1 MPTEAHPTGVFP
13 ESLELRTV
21 LDTPCLSGARVLA
34 GETGLDRP
42 VTRMNVM
49 EVPDICSWVKSN
61 ELLLTTA
68 YPLRGRSDT
77 LPALVEDLNDAGVA
91 GLGIKLG
98 RYLDE
103 VPAAMLAVADR
114 LGFPIVQLPAGISF
128 DEVLNEVITCILNH
142 QAQRLAH
149 SERVHRAFLQLVLR
163 GEGLP
168 EIVRDLA
175 DLLDGPA
182 AIIDP
187 EGSLL
192 AHARLDEIDLDPAP
206 ARLLVDLDA
215 KAACVEGDERRRLGF
230 VGVTIAAGTR
240 EHGHVLSLG
249 SDRST
254 PGDLIALEN
263 AATVAALAL
272 AKELEIQAVEDKY
285 RSELMHDILRQI
297 DDRDDLL
304 RRAAGFGWQLE
315 RRMIVLVFRSD
326 RRSPSIPGNGT
337 PTAPLGGMILPLVME
352 RDPGAGVTQF
362 SHEVVVVT
370 EAFEGAD
377 AREEAHAFSRRL
389 AERSSRLLDDPVS
402 AGLSRPVEDV
412 SDIATAYEQASRAL
426 SIGRRIHGHGAVAHF
441 DDLGIYR
448 VLSLVPDDAEL
459 RSFAEEVLGELATD
473 SEQAADLRR
482 TLQAVL
488 DAGGNVAEASRKL
501 HFHYNTLRY
510 RIDKLE
516 SMVGPFTADTRVR
529 LDVQVAL
536 LILAMDG
543 LSPVGRPDAPPRRST
558 TPTARPPRR
567 TGAAELTPVNG
578 RQAP

>member
-1 MPTEAHPTGVFP
+1 MPTEVPPTGVFP
-13 ESLELRTV
+13 ESLALRAV
-21 LDTPCLSGARVLA
+21 LGTPCLDGARVLA
-34 GETGLDRP
+34 GATGLDRP

-49 EVPDICSWVKSN
+49 EVPDICSWVKSD

-68 YPLRGRSDT
+68 YPLRGRSES
-77 LPALVEDLNDAGVA
+77 LPELVEDLHDAGVS

-98 RYLDE
+98 RYLEE
-103 VPAAMLAVADR
+103 VPTAMLAIADR
-114 LGFPIVQLPAGISF
+114 LGFPIVQLPRGISF

-187 EGSLL
+187 EGGLL
-192 AHARLDEIDLDPAP
+192 AHARLQEVDLDPAP
-206 ARLLVDLDA
+206 ARLLLDLDA
-215 KAACVEGDERRRLGF
+215 HAACVEGDERRRFGC
-230 VGVTIAAGTR
+230 VGVTISAGAR
-240 EHGHVLSLG
+240 HHGHVLSLG
-249 SDRST
+249 GDRRT
-254 PGDLIALEN
+254 AGDLIALEN

-315 RRMIVLVFRSD
+315 RPMIVLVFRRD
-326 RRSPSIPGNGT
+326 RRSPGIPGNGS
-337 PTAPLGGMILPLVME
+337 PTAPLGGMIQPLIME
-352 RDPGAGVTQF
+352 RDPGAGVAEF

-370 EAFEGAD
+370 SAFEGVD
-377 AREEAHAFSRRL
+377 AREEAQTFSRRL
-389 AERSSRLLDDPVS
+389 AERSSRLLGGPVS
-402 AGLSRPVEDV
+402 AGLSRPVEAV
-412 SDIATAYEQASRAL
+412 SDIATAYEQADQAL
-426 SIGRRIHGHGAVAHF
+426 SIGRRIHGRGAVAHF

-459 RSFAEEVLGELATD
+459 RSFAEEVLGELAAHT
-473 SEQAADLRR
+473 EAAADLRR

-488 DAGGNVAEASRKL
+488 DAGGNVAQAARQL

-516 SMVGPFTADTRVR
+516 SMVGPFTTDTRVR
-529 LDVQVAL
+529 LEIQISL
-536 LILAMDG
+536 LILTMDG
-543 LSPVGRPDAPPRRST
+543 FSPVARPDGRR
-558 TPTARPPRR
+558 AGRGRR
-567 TGAAELTPVNG
+567 
-578 RQAP
+578 